1 MLTCVTEYNALS
13 GRSLERVLVLVDG
26 VFAIV
31 MTLLVLDLRLPQAH
45 AATSHEL
52 WSQLTDLAPQFGAYA
67 LSFSMLGTFWLAE
80 HSLLGHMRTSDR
92 TLAWTVLTFLFFVTT
107 LPFTASVLADHTHL
121 RLAVWIYWANLLMLG
136 IALGWQLVH
145 AARAELGDPA
155 APAVRLLWRRLLLAQ
170 TLYAAGALVTII
182 SPVAGIIALA
192 VCQLFFMIS
201 PRLPWAV

>member
-1 MLTCVTEYNALS
+1 MLTCVSEYNALS

-31 MTLLVLDLRLPQAH
+31 MTLLVLDLRLPEAD

-52 WSQLTDLAPQFGAYA
+52 WSQLIDLGPQLGAYV

-80 HSLLGHMRTSDR
+80 HTLLGHLRTSDR
-92 TLAWTVLTFLFFVTT
+92 TLAWTVFTFLFFVTT
-107 LPFTASVLADHTHL
+107 LPFTASMLAAHTHL
-121 RLAVWIYWANLLMLG
+121 RLAVWIYWGNLFLLG
-136 IALGWQLVH
+136 VGLAWQLVH
-145 AARAELGDPA
+145 ADRADLVDPER
-155 APAVRLLWRRLLLAQ
+155 PEVRLLWRRLLLAQ
-170 TLYAAGALVTII
+170 TLYAVGAVVVII
-182 SPVAGIIALA
+182 SPVAGIAVLA